1 MSKRLTRIY
10 ACGGAA
16 INITSLM
23 KETHDHIGLSDM
35 MISRLDTSDKNIKPN
50 MSNDTVYILEG
61 ADGSGKERKHNYQAI
76 VNCLDQMLAMHKPGD
91 YNIVLLSASG
101 GSGSVI
107 GPVVIGEL
115 LKRKMPVVALVVGTI
130 GSETE
135 TKNSIN
141 TLKSLA
147 GVSESRKAPLV
158 MSYFPVNQHFDQ
170 RDVDKQV
177 QQSVAMLLNLF
188 DSKNIEIDYKDIVN
202 FLNYTNIRDTRPGLV
217 GLETY
222 NDDELQTIA
231 GTSPL
236 SMASIFK
243 DDNRPFL
250 PVTPDYHA
258 TGTRDQDLT
267 EERMQF
273 NAHYVITSNPV
284 KIAFDDL
291 NKRMKQITDN
301 QHSRGQN
308 FNLLGDGDTVD
319 DNGMFM

>member
-16 INITSLM
+16 INITAAQ
-23 KETHDHIGLSDM
+23 KDQHDQLGFSDLSV
-35 MISRLDTSDKNIKPN
+35 SRIDTSDKNIKPG
-50 MSNDTVYILEG
+50 MSPNSVYILEN
-61 ADGSGKERKHNYQAI
+61 ADGSGKERKHNYKAI
-76 VNCLDQMLAMHKPGD
+76 VASLEQILAMHKPGD
-91 YNIVLLSASG
+91 YNIVMMSASG

-107 GPVVIGEL
+107 GPVIIGEL
-115 LKRKMPVVALVVGTI
+115 LKRKIPVVALVVGTI

-135 TKNSIN
+135 TQNSIN

-147 GVSESRKAPLV
+147 GVSEAQKAPLV

-170 RDVDKQV
+170 REVDKQV
-177 QQSVAMLLNLF
+177 LTTMTLLLNLF

-202 FLNYTNIRDTRPGLV
+202 FLNYTNTRNTRPGLV

-236 SMASIFK
+236 SMASVFK

-258 TGTRDQDLT
+258 TGTRDQDMKD
-267 EERMQF
+267 ERMQF
-273 NAHYVITSNPV
+273 NAHYVITSAPV
-284 KIAFDDL
+284 KMAFEDL
-291 NKRMKQITDN
+291 NKRMKQITDQ
-301 QHSRGQN
+301 QHTRGQN
-308 FNLLGDGDTVD
+308 FNLLGDGDQGD
-319 DNGMFM
+319 DNGMFL